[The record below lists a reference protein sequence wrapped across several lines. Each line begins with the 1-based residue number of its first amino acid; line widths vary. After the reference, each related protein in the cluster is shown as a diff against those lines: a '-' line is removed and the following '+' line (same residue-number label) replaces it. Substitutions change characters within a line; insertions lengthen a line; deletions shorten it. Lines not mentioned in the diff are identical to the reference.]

1 MSKFDSR
8 FQPSIDGPY
17 WQRFLY
23 KVIFGTGTSL
33 GWAFDIAVL
42 ISILFSTLF
51 VILESVQSINAR
63 IGFFIHFMEW
73 IFSGI
78 FVVEYILRLLAV
90 KNRMRY
96 FFNFFAIIDLISILP
111 GILILF
117 IPEAHSLMAIRV
129 LRLLRVFRLFKMT
142 RYINEAD
149 ILGEAIKKSMPK
161 ILVFLQTV
169 LLVSI
174 SVGALMYILEG
185 PAAGFTSIPRSIYW
199 AIVTLTT
206 VGYGDIAPQSA
217 AGQFIALCLMVLGYG
232 IIAVPTGI
240 VTSQLSQPGQ
250 KQQCPECSVLF
261 LDKKDNY
268 CRNCGYQIKK
278 VVSG

>member
-1 MSKFDSR
+1 MSKFDAK
-8 FQPSIDGPY
+8 FQPNIDGPY

-63 IGFFIHFMEW
+63 IGFIIHSMEW
-73 IFSGI
+73 IFSGV
-78 FVVEYILRLLAV
+78 FVIEYILRMLAV
-90 KNRMRY
+90 KNRSRY

-169 LLVSI
+169 LLISI
-174 SVGALMYILEG
+174 SVGALMYVLEG
-185 PAAGFTSIPRSIYW
+185 PTAGFTSIPRSIYW

-217 AGQFIALCLMVLGYG
+217 AGQFIALCLMILGYG

-240 VTSQLSQPGQ
+240 VTSQLSQPDN
-250 KQQCPECSVLF
+250 KLQCPECAVLF

-268 CRNCGYQIKK
+268 CRNCGHPIKK
-278 VVSG
+278 VVSD